1 MGMEDSEYL
10 LDDKECRCL
19 LNDDNEALMQQS
31 NRNCAENTIAAK
43 NENFVET
50 FTTFAEVKE
59 SQNTDS
65 LVADNYELITDNNG
79 NNNEVSDRASLC
91 LATPCPKTDDVTSPW
106 ESGTN
111 KLGTHDRRI
120 SEEKLRAKVCED
132 NRLSTEQQEDLFTVL
147 AKYRQHLTKR
157 PGKIHTICI

>member
-120 SEEKLRAKVCED
+120 SEEKLRAKVCKD